1 VAEQHTLTVKVTGD
15 SSQLVAALNKAQ
27 AELAQLDR
35 QSNGA
40 IGGMDDLARAS
51 TGTGGALSGMGSMLA
66 GIGWAGAIAGAVALG
81 TELYNVGRA
90 SQVALNTFTQLQGGA
105 EQASASLQMLREAT
119 NFTVPDTTLMS
130 ISNLYTQMGLATD
143 PAEVARLAQMGA
155 ELGMAMGQSAE
166 EAMRTFSA
174 LLANQSIELLD
185 QFGISSGKVR
195 DRIKELQEANQGLAR
210 DQAFV
215 TAVLEI
221 GAVAQERINVAIE
234 KNVSSVAQLTTRF
247 QNLMAEM
254 GKPIANASEGVA
266 QIAVNFINAEQTIDD
281 VQRQISNLDL
291 SRLSLNVGFS
301 QNNVGIV
308 TDASRQIAEQ
318 LIVSG
323 SYTQT
328 LIDLQGELAQAHG
341 DTAVE
346 LENQIVLLEAIIAQT
361 EALERAQTFGGLN
374 VEAGQE
380 MAGLRTLPFMRYA
393 QEQARLEAE
402 RTSQYVDSLLSHAS
416 QFRDAFASQPII
428 TDADVANLEMIAQ
441 NATYT
446 AETMADI
453 IPESSLKQVQAVA
466 SEFGKMAD
474 SALEASNYIA
484 NIDLESALGLGLPPE
499 QRLTA
504 DILTAAGI
512 GGRQAEFLTGQRTTS
527 SEMFDERVLPLIQ
540 AVGETFGEDEAAILG
555 DRIADLMRAGIA
567 RGLEN
572 NPVDLISF
580 IMRGAGYDLE
590 SGEGRSVVVQA
601 GDTLSSIAAREGV
614 SVQFLAEI
622 NKLEDPNMILT
633 GSELVVEV
641 GARVT
646 RLLPP
651 LLPTADE
658 IGLDASTLGMIYG
671 GQPMT
676 DENDKPI
683 TPLSPIRDDALETLA
698 TSQEIVTTL
707 EELQPPELTPARLGL
722 VGGDV
727 ADVGSLEVVN
737 MIDAK
742 LKEISGKIYKVN
754 MTVELDARIRTGAG
768 FKIIPITMAEIQS
781 DLRAASN
788 ILRTPLGQ

>member
-15 SSQLVAALNKAQ
+15 SSQLVAALNRAQ

-35 QSNGA
+35 QSNQTNAGF
-40 IGGMDDLARAS
+40 GTLGMSAGSAS
-51 TGTGGALSGMGSMLA
+51 GALGSMSNVMA
-66 GIGWAGAIAGAVALG
+66 GIGWGVAISGAIAVG
-81 TELYNVGRA
+81 TELYNIGRA
-90 SQVALNTFTQLQGGA
+90 SQVATNTFNQLQGGA
-105 EQASASLQMLREAT
+105 EQASKSLALLQEAT
-119 NFTVPDTTLMS
+119 KFSVPDTTLMS

-143 PAEVARLAQMGA
+143 PTEVARLAEMGA
-155 ELGMAMGQSAE
+155 SLGQAMGSSAE
-166 EAMRTFSA
+166 EAMRTFSF
-174 LLANQSIELLD
+174 LLSNQSIELLD
-185 QFGISSGKVR
+185 TFGISSGKVR
-195 DRIKELQEANQGLAR
+195 ERIEELQKANQGLAR

-215 TAVLEI
+215 TAVLEE
-221 GAVAQERINVAIE
+221 GAVAMERLGVVTE
-234 KNVSSVAQLTTRF
+234 QNVSSVGKLVTRF
-247 QNLMAEM
+247 QNLAADI
-254 GKPIANASEGVA
+254 GRPIASATEAVAGLIEAELQARDTFEDITSSGSAMFERYSQDIQAVLEKFNILTLAQLRATSVSGAELAGELGVYGVPIGDDAFTTLEQYLSYLDEIRRTSFETLDMPTNVFSDPQQLRALEA
-266 QIAVNFINAEQTIDD
+266 QER
-281 VQRQISNLDL
+281 QRQILQRNIEDLDL
-291 SRLSLNVGFS
+291 ILLDQENLTYALEQFTGGA
-301 QNNVGIV
+301 GIITAEEV
-308 TDASRQIAEQ
+308 AYADELVIRIRQLAEDIGEDSDAVKGALKFADE
-318 LIVSG
+318 
-323 SYTQT
+323 
-328 LIDLQGELAQAHG
+328 
-341 DTAVE
+341 
-346 LENQIVLLEAIIAQT
+346 
-361 EALERAQTFGGLN
+361 LERA
-374 VEAGQE
+374 
-380 MAGLRTLPFMRYA
+380 
-393 QEQARLEAE
+393 
-402 RTSQYVDSLLSHAS
+402 S
-416 QFRDAFASQPII
+416 
-428 TDADVANLEMIAQ
+428 Q
-441 NATYT
+441 NALD
-446 AETMADI
+446 A
-453 IPESSLKQVQAVA
+453 K
-466 SEFGKMAD
+466 
-474 SALEASNYIA
+474 NYID
-484 NIDLESALGLGLPPE
+484 NIGLETVLGLGLPPE

-512 GGRQAEFLTGQRTTS
+512 GGRQAEFLTGQRTIT

-614 SVQFLAEI
+614 TVEFLAAI

-707 EELQPPELTPARLGL
+707 EELDPPELTPARLGL
-722 VGGDV
+722 VSGDV
-727 ADVGSLEVVN
+727 AEVGSLEVVN

>member
-1 VAEQHTLTVKVTGD
+1 MAEQHTLTVKVTGD
-15 SSQLVAALNKAQ
+15 SSQLVAALNRAQ

-35 QSNGA
+35 QSNQTNAGF
-40 IGGMDDLARAS
+40 GTLGTRAGS
-51 TGTGGALSGMGSMLA
+51 ASGALGSMSNVMA
-66 GIGWAGAIAGAVALG
+66 GIGWGVAISGAIAVG
-81 TELYNVGRA
+81 TELYNIGRA
-90 SQVALNTFTQLQGGA
+90 SQVATNTFNQLQGGA
-105 EQASASLQMLREAT
+105 EQASASLAMLQEAT
-119 NFTVPDTTLMS
+119 SFTVPDTTLMS

-143 PAEVARLAQMGA
+143 PTEVARLAEMGA
-155 ELGMAMGQSAE
+155 TLGQAMGSSAE
-166 EAMRTFSA
+166 EAMRTFSF
-174 LLANQSIELLD
+174 LLSNQSIELLD
-185 QFGISSGKVR
+185 TFGISSGKVR
-195 DRIKELQEANQGLAR
+195 ERIEELQKANGDLAR

-215 TAVLEI
+215 TAVLEE
-221 GAVAQERINVAIE
+221 GALAMERLGDATEQNISAVG
-234 KNVSSVAQLTTRF
+234 QLTTRF

-254 GKPIANASEGVA
+254 GKPVASAVENVAGGIEGFLSKKDFTADIARQVESLYGQGQLNLNFGVLG
-266 QIAVNFINAEQTIDD
+266 ISTSDVVYYAEQ
-281 VQRQISNLDL
+281 VANR
-291 SRLSLNVGFS
+291 VYE
-301 QNNVGIV
+301 
-308 TDASRQIAEQ
+308 A
-318 LIVSG
+318 G
-323 SYTQT
+323 SATKALVDIQT
-328 LIDLQGELAQAHG
+328 LLNTEYQNGNRD
-341 DTAVE
+341 
-346 LENQIVLLEAIIAQT
+346 LENQVVILEALVDLKRQELVQQQSVNQLQSLAIA
-361 EALERAQTFGGLN
+361 ER
-374 VEAGQE
+374 
-380 MAGLRTLPFMRYA
+380 
-393 QEQARLEAE
+393 QEQQRQADALIMLSLTSTDAYASAINRLKDLSSGLVPVDEIENAESLARNLTHQIDE
-402 RTSQYVDSLLSHAS
+402 LLS
-416 QFRDAFASQPII
+416 RDENNP
-428 TDADVANLEMIAQ
+428 TLK
-441 NATYT
+441 TL
-446 AETMADI
+446 ETMKGQLEGIA
-453 IPESSLKQVQAVA
+453 ESARRAYDEMGLAT
-466 SEFGKMAD
+466 
-474 SALEASNYIA
+474 
-484 NIDLESALGLGLPPE
+484 ALGLGLPPE

-512 GGRQAEFLTGQRTTS
+512 GGRQAEFLTGQRSIS

-614 SVQFLAEI
+614 TVEFLAAI

-641 GARVT
+641 GARIT
-646 RLLPP
+646 RVLPFTP
-651 LLPTADE
+651 EDEEYLPQ
-658 IGLDASTLGMIYG
+658 STLDMIYG

-707 EELQPPELTPARLGL
+707 EELDPPELTPARMGL
-722 VGGDV
+722 VSGDV
-727 ADVGSLEVVN
+727 AEVGSLEVVN

-768 FKIIPITMAEIQS
+768 FKIIPISMAEIQS